1 MTTQLTPS
9 KQAAASLEQFKMESP
24 VKKLSF
30 ESGKE
35 NSPAVVDASATTLV
49 KPAEKPAVQA
59 TPKVAPGIKEM
70 EANEPL
76 LQENPHRFVLF
87 PIKYHEIWQMYKKAE
102 ASFWTAEE
110 IDLSKDLHDWNN
122 RLNDDERYFISHVL
136 AFFAA
141 SDGIVNEN
149 LVERFSG
156 EVQIPEARCFYGFQ
170 IMMENIHSETYSLL
184 IDTYINEPKQRT
196 YLFDAID
203 NSKFFL
209 PMK

>member
-1 MTTQLTPS
+1 
-9 KQAAASLEQFKMESP
+9 MESP

-87 PIKYHEIWQMYKKAE
+87 PIKYHEVSDRVD
-102 ASFWTAEE
+102 ASRVKWFCRVKW
-110 IDLSKDLHDWNN
+110 
-122 RLNDDERYFISHVL
+122 ERSI
-136 AFFAA
+136 
-141 SDGIVNEN
+141 
-149 LVERFSG
+149 
-156 EVQIPEARCFYGFQ
+156 
-170 IMMENIHSETYSLL
+170 
-184 IDTYINEPKQRT
+184 
-196 YLFDAID
+196 
-203 NSKFFL
+203 
-209 PMK
+209 